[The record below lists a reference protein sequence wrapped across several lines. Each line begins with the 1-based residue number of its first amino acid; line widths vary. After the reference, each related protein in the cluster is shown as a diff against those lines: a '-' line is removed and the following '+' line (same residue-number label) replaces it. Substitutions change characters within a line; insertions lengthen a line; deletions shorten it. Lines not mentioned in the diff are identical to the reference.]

1 MYLNFTTQRV
11 GKYSLRSLMFT
22 FQKNTG
28 YNFGRLCLV
37 KVYVKLLLFP
47 IKGSS
52 PAKRSMDQHIHV
64 CV

>member
-28 YNFGRLCLV
+28 YDFGRLCLV
-37 KVYVKLLLFP
+37 KSNQIAAIP
-47 IKGSS
+47 
-52 PAKRSMDQHIHV
+52 
-64 CV
+64 